1 MGVINVF
8 TVSGNLTR
16 DVELKYTSTGK
27 AVAKGSIANNS
38 GFGEYAKTNFINF
51 TLWGK
56 AAEGL
61 AQHLTKG
68 KQLFLT
74 GAFETN
80 NWVDNDGIQHKD
92 WQMNQVSLQFGRDPR
107 GSTGPAPETT
117 GQSGQTGPGEGM
129 NAHGMSEE
137 QIKRE
142 ATNAQG
148 DDDIP
153 F

>member
-1 MGVINVF
+1 MADINVF

-38 GFGEYAKTNFINF
+38 GFGDYAKTNFINF

-68 KQLFLT
+68 KQIFLT
-74 GAFETN
+74 GEFTQN
-80 NWVDNDGIQHKD
+80 TWTDKDGIEHKD
-92 WQMNQVSLQFGRDPR
+92 WQMNQVSLQFGRNPR
-107 GSTGPAPETT
+107 GYTEPGAPAKQEVYAGPVQQQKEEPIYD
-117 GQSGQTGPGEGM
+117 QGE
-129 NAHGMSEE
+129 
-137 QIKRE
+137 
-142 ATNAQG
+142 
-148 DDDIP
+148 DDIP